1 MKVTVR
7 YFAVLRDQAG
17 VGEEQIETD
26 SVSARQLINELIIT
40 RNLSLPSPLIRPAV
54 DNKFVEDDYPMTD
67 GCTIVLIPP
76 VAGG

>member
-17 VGEEQIETD
+17 VSEEQIETE
-26 SVSARQLINELIIT
+26 SVSARQLIDELI
-40 RNLSLPSPLIRPAV
+40 RNRKLSLPSPLIRPAV
-54 DNKFVEDDYPMTD
+54 DNRFVEDNFSLTD
-67 GCTIVLIPP
+67 GCEIVLIPP